1 MIRFLAPRPQTNDG
15 SYPMHRSFVRF
26 CLSLAFAIGIT
37 APALADSVEQEGI
50 VDKARVTVQG
60 FQGDHE
66 VGPTVRK
73 LMKTAKAVVIFP
85 SILKGAFFVGAEGGS
100 GLLMAKGEGG
110 KWSYPAF
117 YTMGG
122 ASFGLQFGGQSS
134 EVMLL
139 IMTSKGIN
147 SVINNEVKLGG
158 DVSVAVGPIGIGAE
172 ASTTTN
178 LRADIYSFSR
188 NAGAYFGASI
198 EGAVIHPRR
207 GWNYDYYNSKNAS
220 PKAIVLEG
228 KYFNP
233 QADALRQ
240 ALSELQ

>member
-1 MIRFLAPRPQTNDG
+1 MYRP
-15 SYPMHRSFVRF
+15 FVRL
-26 CLSLAFAIGIT
+26 CLSLVFAICLGVPPAFAD
-37 APALADSVEQEGI
+37 AVEQQGI

-60 FQGDHE
+60 FAQDQE
-66 VGPTVRK
+66 VGPTVRN
-73 LMKTAKAVVIFP
+73 LMKSAKAVVIFP
-85 SILKGAFFVGAEGGS
+85 GILKGAFFVGAEGGS
-100 GLLMAKGEGG
+100 GVLLAKGEGDR
-110 KWSYPAF
+110 WSYPAF

-139 IMTSKGIN
+139 IMTSKGVN
-147 SVINNEVKLGG
+147 SVLNNEVKLGG

-207 GWNYDYYNSKNAS
+207 SWNHDYYGSTSAS
-220 PKAIVLEG
+220 PKSIVLEG

-233 QADALRQ
+233 QADKLRET
-240 ALSELQ
+240 LVELR

>member
-1 MIRFLAPRPQTNDG
+1 M
-15 SYPMHRSFVRF
+15 YRSFVRL
-26 CLSLAFAIGIT
+26 CLGLAFTIGI
-37 APALADSVEQEGI
+37 AGAAAADTVKYQGI

-60 FQGDHE
+60 FQMDHE
-66 VGPTVRK
+66 VGPTVRN
-73 LMKTAKAVVIFP
+73 LMKSAKAVVVFP
-85 SILKGAFFVGAEGGS
+85 SILKGAFFVGAEGGT
-100 GLLMAKGEGG
+100 GVLLAKGEGG
-110 KWSYPAF
+110 RWSYPAF

-122 ASFGLQFGGQSS
+122 ASFGLQIGGQSS

-147 SVINNEVKLGG
+147 AVLNNEVKLGG
-158 DVSVAVGPIGIGAE
+158 DISVAVGPIGICAE

-207 GWNYDYYNSKNAS
+207 GYNYEYYDSKNAS

-233 QADALRQ
+233 QADPLRQ
-240 ALSELQ
+240 TLTELQ

>member
-1 MIRFLAPRPQTNDG
+1 M
-15 SYPMHRSFVRF
+15 YRSFVRLCF
-26 CLSLAFAIGIT
+26 SLAFAIGI
-37 APALADSVEQEGI
+37 AGAAAADTVKYQGI
-50 VDKARVTVQG
+50 VDKARVTVQA
-60 FQGDHE
+60 FQMDNE

-73 LMKTAKAVVIFP
+73 LMKSAKAVVIFP
-85 SILKGAFFVGAEGGS
+85 SILKGAFFVGAEGGT
-100 GLLMAKGEGG
+100 GVLLAKGEGG

-122 ASFGLQFGGQSS
+122 ASFGLQIGGQSS

-147 SVINNEVKLGG
+147 SVLNNEVKLGG
-158 DVSVAVGPIGIGAE
+158 DISVAVGPIGIGAE

-198 EGAVIHPRR
+198 EGAVVHPRR
-207 GWNYDYYNSKNAS
+207 GYNFEYYGSKNAS

-233 QADALRQ
+233 QADPLRQ
-240 ALSELQ
+240 TLAELQ

>member
-1 MIRFLAPRPQTNDG
+1 M
-15 SYPMHRSFVRF
+15 YRSFVRL
-26 CLSLAFAIGIT
+26 CLSLALAIAIAGS
-37 APALADSVEQEGI
+37 AAADTVKYQGI

-60 FQGDHE
+60 FQMDHE

-73 LMKTAKAVVIFP
+73 LMRSAKAVVVFP
-85 SILKGAFFVGAEGGS
+85 SILKGAFFVGAEGGT
-100 GLLMAKGEGG
+100 GVLLAKGEGG

-122 ASFGLQFGGQSS
+122 ASFGLQIGGQSS

-147 SVINNEVKLGG
+147 SVLNNEVKLGG
-158 DVSVAVGPIGIGAE
+158 DISVAVGPIGIGAE

-207 GWNYDYYNSKNAS
+207 GYNHEYYGSTSAS

-233 QADALRQ
+233 QADPLRQ
-240 ALSELQ
+240 TLAELQ

>member
-1 MIRFLAPRPQTNDG
+1 M
-15 SYPMHRSFVRF
+15 YRSFVRLCF
-26 CLSLAFAIGIT
+26 SLAFAIGI
-37 APALADSVEQEGI
+37 ANAALADTVKYQGI
-50 VDKARVTVQG
+50 VDKARVTVQS
-60 FQGDHE
+60 FQMDQE

-73 LMKTAKAVVIFP
+73 LIKSAKAVVVFP
-85 SILKGAFFVGAEGGS
+85 SILKGAFFVGAEGGT
-100 GLLMAKGEGG
+100 GVLLAKGEGG
-110 KWSYPAF
+110 RWSYPAF

-122 ASFGLQFGGQSS
+122 ASFGLQIGGQSS

-147 SVINNEVKLGG
+147 AVLNNEVKLGG
-158 DVSVAVGPIGIGAE
+158 DISVAVGPIGIGAE

-207 GWNYDYYNSKNAS
+207 GYNYEYYDSKNAS

-233 QADALRQ
+233 KADPLRQ
-240 ALSELQ
+240 TLGEMQ

>member
-1 MIRFLAPRPQTNDG
+1 MYRPFLRL
-15 SYPMHRSFVRF
+15 
-26 CLSLAFAIGIT
+26 CLSLVVAFCIAAPTAFAE
-37 APALADSVEQEGI
+37 PVEQQGI

-60 FQGDHE
+60 FGLDQE

-73 LMKTAKAVVIFP
+73 LMKRAKAVVIFP

-100 GLLMAKGEGG
+100 GVLLAKGEGER
-110 KWSYPAF
+110 WSYPAF

-178 LRADIYSFSR
+178 LNADIYSFSR

-207 GWNYDYYNSKNAS
+207 AWNHDYYGSKAAS
-220 PKAIVLEG
+220 PQAIVLEG

-233 QADALRQ
+233 NADKLREALT
-240 ALSELQ
+240 ELR

>member
-1 MIRFLAPRPQTNDG
+1 MYRP
-15 SYPMHRSFVRF
+15 FVRL
-26 CLSLAFAIGIT
+26 CLSLLLAASISVPSAFAG
-37 APALADSVEQEGI
+37 VEQEGI

-60 FQGDHE
+60 FSQDHE
-66 VGPTVRK
+66 VGPTVRR
-73 LMKTAKAVVIFP
+73 LMRSAKAVVVFP
-85 SILKGAFFVGAEGGS
+85 AILKGAFFVGAEGGS
-100 GLLMAKGEGG
+100 GVLLAKGEGE

-122 ASFGLQFGGQSS
+122 ASFGLQIGGQSS

-158 DVSVAVGPIGIGAE
+158 DLSVAVGPIGIGAE

-207 GWNYDYYNSKNAS
+207 GWNHEYYGSTSAS

-233 QADALRQ
+233 QADKLRES
-240 ALSELQ
+240 LTELK

>member
-1 MIRFLAPRPQTNDG
+1 MYRP
-15 SYPMHRSFVRF
+15 FVRLCF
-26 CLSLAFAIGIT
+26 SLLLAVGVAVPAVFAET
-37 APALADSVEQEGI
+37 VEEQGI
-50 VDKARVTVQG
+50 VDKARVTVQAFG
-60 FQGDHE
+60 QDQE

-73 LMKTAKAVVIFP
+73 LMRTAKAVVIFP
-85 SILKGAFFVGAEGGS
+85 AILKGAFFVGAEGGS
-100 GLLMAKGEGG
+100 GVLLAKGEGER
-110 KWSYPAF
+110 WSYPAF

-147 SVINNEVKLGG
+147 SVLNNEVKLGG
-158 DVSVAVGPIGIGAE
+158 DISVAVGPLGIGAE

-188 NAGAYFGASI
+188 NAGAYLGASI

-207 GWNYDYYNSKNAS
+207 TWNHEYYGSTAAS
-220 PKAIVLEG
+220 PQGIVLEG
-228 KYFNP
+228 KYNNAG
-233 QADALRQ
+233 ADPLRQ
-240 ALSELQ
+240 TLIELK

>member
-1 MIRFLAPRPQTNDG
+1 MFRP
-15 SYPMHRSFVRF
+15 FVRF
-26 CLSLAFAIGIT
+26 CLVLAAAIGIA
-37 APALADSVEQEGI
+37 APAVADSVEQQGI

-60 FQGDHE
+60 FQMDHE

-73 LMKTAKAVVIFP
+73 LMKSAKAVVIFP

-100 GLLMAKGEGG
+100 GVLLAKGEGG
-110 KWSYPAF
+110 RWSYPAF

-122 ASFGLQFGGQSS
+122 ASFGLQIGGQSS

-158 DVSVAVGPIGIGAE
+158 DISVAVGPIGIGAE

-207 GWNYDYYNSKNAS
+207 AWNHAYYGSKSAS
-220 PKAIVLEG
+220 PNAIVLEG
-228 KYFNP
+228 KYVNP
-233 QADALRQ
+233 QADTLRQ
-240 ALSELQ
+240 TLGELQ